1 MLESYVNL
9 DFRYDKNR
17 GASNNVA
24 LSPQNFNLFNDSAY
38 NQSGNFFSYHQL
50 DYTLIK
56 DNNFPN
62 TITWSL
68 EKHLGEDVDSWMSID
83 VSNTEELDGT
93 FGKVNKVVNYNNELY
108 CFQDTGISQLLF
120 NSRVQI
126 PTSDGV
132 PIEITNGMKMQ
143 GKRYISTKIGC
154 INKWSIVETPMGV
167 YFNDDILKATYM
179 FNGQLADLSTTKGMK
194 SWMNMTC
201 NNKVWNPEDFINCK
215 AFYDKVGRDIYW
227 IYGNTALVYSEILG
241 QYMSFMDYGNVPL
254 LTSLCNS
261 TYAITGL
268 TSNTTYKI

>member
-1 MLESYVNL
+1 
-9 DFRYDKNR
+9 
-17 GASNNVA
+17 
-24 LSPQNFNLFNDSAY
+24 
-38 NQSGNFFSYHQL
+38 
-50 DYTLIK
+50 LIK

-68 EKHLGEDVDSWMSID
+68 EKHLGEDIDSWMSID

-108 CFQDTGISQLLF
+108 CFQDIGISQLLF

-126 PTSDGV
+126 PASDGV

-179 FNGQLADLSTTKGMK
+179 FNGQLTDLSTTKGMK

-201 NNKVWNPEDFINCK
+201 NNKVWNPEDFDNCK
-215 AFYDKVGRDIYW
+215 AFYDKAGRDVYW
-227 IYGNTALVYSEILG
+227 IY
-241 QYMSFMDYGNVPL
+241 
-254 LTSLCNS
+254 
-261 TYAITGL
+261 
-268 TSNTTYKI
+268 